1 MTRKEL
7 PKISPIEKMGLSLEI
22 AGIALLK
29 VQKLAREQG
38 NQEMTE
44 IVRDWIKESKGL
56 EE

>member
-1 MTRKEL
+1 VTKEEL
-7 PKISPIEKMGLSLEI
+7 NIQLDI

-29 VQKLAREQG
+29 VQKLAREQE

-44 IVRDWIKESKGL
+44 IVRWWVKESKGL

>member
-1 MTRKEL
+1 MTEKEHARL
-7 PKISPIEKMGLSLEI
+7 IIQLEI

-44 IVRDWIKESKGL
+44 IVRWWFKESKGL